1 MKYDAI
7 FFDFDGVIVDSVHI
21 KTQVFYEMYLP
32 YGKNIANKAKQ
43 HHIENGGVSRF
54 EKFKVYHKYFL
65 GKTLNNHDLEQLT
78 SEFSLRVKDAVIES
92 KIVPGVIDLLEEL
105 YNSLDLFII
114 TGTPTEEIIEI
125 IEKRGWTKY
134 FKEILG
140 SPTNKDNWSKYL
152 LNKYQYNHNK
162 VLFIGDATTDYD
174 ADKSNN
180 FDFALRTHNENKP
193 LFKNKSVYKFRDFT
207 EFKLEN
213 I

>member
-54 EKFKVYHKYFL
+54 EKFKVYHKDFL
-65 GKTLNNHDLEQLT
+65 GKTLNNDDLEQLT

-174 ADKSNN
+174 AAKLNN

>member
-32 YGKNIANKAKQ
+32 YGKNIAKKAKQ

-54 EKFKVYHKYFL
+54 EKFKVYHKDFL
-65 GKTLNNHDLEQLT
+65 GKTLNNDDLEQLT

-174 ADKSNN
+174 AAKLNN

>member
-7 FFDFDGVIVDSVHI
+7 FFDFDGVIVDSVNI

-43 HHIENGGVSRF
+43 HHIENGGISRF
-54 EKFKVYHKYFL
+54 EKFKTYHKDFL
-65 GKTLNNHDLEQLT
+65 GKTLNNYDLEQLT
-78 SEFSLRVKDAVIES
+78 SEFSLKVKDAVIES
-92 KIVPGVIDLLEEL
+92 KIVPGVIDLLKEL

-114 TGTPTEEIIEI
+114 TGTPTEEISEI

-140 SPTNKDNWSKYL
+140 SPTNKNSWSKYL
-152 LNKYQYNHNK
+152 LNKYHYTPKK
-162 VLFIGDATTDYD
+162 VLFIGDATTDFK
-174 ADKSNN
+174 AAKLNK
-180 FDFALRTHNENKP
+180 FDFALRVHDENKL
-193 LFKNKSVYKFRDFT
+193 LFKNKNVYKFKDFT

>member
-7 FFDFDGVIVDSVHI
+7 FFDFDGVIVDSIHI

-32 YGKNIANKAKQ
+32 YGKNIADKAKQ
-43 HHIENGGVSRF
+43 HHIENGGISRF
-54 EKFKVYHKYFL
+54 EKFKLYHKDFL
-65 GKTLNNHDLEQLT
+65 GKTLNNDDLEQLA
-78 SEFSLRVKDAVIES
+78 SEFSLRVKNAVIES

-152 LNKYQYNHNK
+152 LNKYHYNQNK

-174 ADKSNN
+174 AAKLND

-193 LFKNKSVYKFRDFT
+193 LFKNKNVYKFKDFT

>member
-7 FFDFDGVIVDSVHI
+7 FFDFDGVIVDSIHI

-32 YGKNIANKAKQ
+32 YGKNIADKAKQ
-43 HHIENGGVSRF
+43 HHIENGGISRF
-54 EKFKVYHKYFL
+54 EKFKLYHKDFL
-65 GKTLNNHDLEQLT
+65 GKTLNNDDLEQLA
-78 SEFSLRVKDAVIES
+78 SEFSLRVKNAVIES

-174 ADKSNN
+174 AAKLNN

>member
-7 FFDFDGVIVDSVHI
+7 FFDFDGVIVDSVQI

-54 EKFKVYHKYFL
+54 EKFKVYHKDFL
-65 GKTLNNHDLEQLT
+65 GKKLNNDDLEQLT

-174 ADKSNN
+174 AAKLNN